1 MGVNSKDKVNL
12 DALIR
17 RQDLEAVKSEYSAN
31 IGEGGIPVSELGK
44 GKLYYELLRKPHFQ
58 RETDDWSIDNVVTLI
73 KSFRDGNLIPAIIL
87 WRSDQGFTFAID
99 GAHRLSALIAWVN
112 DDYGD
117 RNISAQFFKN
127 EIPKKQK
134 EIAEAC
140 RKRIASEVGTYASL
154 SQILTSPNPSAE
166 QIKWASNLTKALMT
180 QWVHGDADIAAASFL
195 AINQR
200 AVQIDPTERY
210 MIEAR
215 NQPNVIAAR
224 AFVNS
229 TRGHKYWHKFEESIR
244 EGIERKA
251 RLIYNAIFEPE
262 DADPERHTRLP
273 PAGLAHTANGLRIAL
288 DLVNITN
295 DVKQGDLGSDHTGTD
310 TERYISKTYGVVK
323 YVAGADAASLNL
335 HPAVYFWGA
344 TGNHQPSIFLAVISF
359 VQDLILQDELIT
371 FTLHRAR
378 FEEFMVGNSA
388 IVKHILG
395 KHGGWKKSVAPVKKM
410 LRTIFDGLVAGKS
423 DDAIEGDLSKA
434 QAQVI
439 DTDMPSFAIED
450 RRSAWRETKS
460 AARRRVSIET
470 AYRCPICKA
479 RLDPNTASDDHIARR
494 EDGGKNTA
502 DNAQL
507 THHFCNHGFK
517 EYFAQRGE
525 VLPEIAIPS
534 VAP

>member
-1 MGVNSKDKVNL
+1 MGVSSKDKVNL

-17 RQDLEAVKSEYSAN
+17 RQDLEAIKTDNSAN
-31 IGEGGIPVSELGK
+31 MNEGGIPVTELAK

-58 RETDDWSIDNVVTLI
+58 RETDDWNVDNVVTLI

-87 WRSDQGFTFAID
+87 WRSDQGFTFVID
-99 GAHRLSALIAWVN
+99 GAHRLSALIAWIN

-117 RNISAQFFKN
+117 RNISAQFFMH

-140 RKRIASEVGTYASL
+140 RQRIAAEVGTYASL
-154 SQILTSPNPSAE
+154 SQILTSPNPSSQ

-215 NQPNVIAAR
+215 SQPNVIAAR

-229 TRGHKYWHKFEESIR
+229 TRGHKYWQNFDESTR
-244 EGIERKA
+244 ERIERRA
-251 RLIYNAIFEPE
+251 RLIYNSIFEPE
-262 DADPERHTRLP
+262 DADPVKHTRLP

-295 DVKQGDLGSDHTGTD
+295 DVKQASLDPDSTGTD
-310 TERYISKTYGVVK
+310 TERFINKTYGVVK
-323 YVAGADAASLNL
+323 YVAGGDPASLDL
-335 HPAVYFWGA
+335 HPAIYFWGA

-359 VQDLILQDELIT
+359 VQDMILRDELID
-371 FTLHRAR
+371 FTRHRAK
-378 FEEFMVGNSA
+378 FEEFLVGNSGV
-388 IVKHILG
+388 VKHILG
-395 KHGGWKKSVAPVKKM
+395 KHGGWKKSVVPVKKM
-410 LRTIFDGLVAGKS
+410 LRTIFEGLMAGKS
-423 DDAIEGDLSKA
+423 DAIIEAELSQPPGQTA
-434 QAQVI
+434 SSMAA
-439 DTDMPSFAIED
+439 FAVEE
-450 RRSAWRETKS
+450 RRSSWRETKS
-460 AARRRVSIET
+460 AARRKASIDM
-470 AYRCPICKA
+470 ASRCAICKA
-479 RLDPNTASDDHIARR
+479 RLDPNVASDDHVIRK
-494 EDGGKNTA
+494 EDGGRDSV

-517 EYFAQRGE
+517 EYFAHRGE
-525 VLPEIAIPS
+525 ALPDIPTP
-534 VAP
+534 V